1 MYESAASGAA
11 ATTPTAGGYTVAPV
25 ATITA
30 KGARNVALRDSA
42 VAAVAAA
49 ATGSG
54 GTAVTTGTAGGLA
67 RACRRGGT
75 VAAGATGRRAGS
87 AMAARAAVA
96 AGLITDAGH
105 ICRAVPGA
113 GRGAGRGID
122 PVCPGEAGAA
132 GTTGAAMAEQP
143 GVAAVT
149 ARTPDACGHAGAA
162 DTAVAAVA
170 PQPPP
175 VPTGTAGRAGTTGPA
190 VAAVADQ
197 PGRASAAAGLTEPAS
212 RAVATVAKQQ
222 PAGRARLPG
231 CRPVGAVSDQRAP
244 QKRLGGRIHRTQ
256 QTPLNSGLS
265 AGIPTRGR
273 SQRLHK
279 LLVKRCHLYAE
290 RLILP
295 SMGPEQPRNRRR
307 HFIGSRSHHF
317 RRRHRRGRISRAHLR
332 TNTR

>member
-1 MYESAASGAA
+1 
-11 ATTPTAGGYTVAPV
+11 
-25 ATITA
+25 
-30 KGARNVALRDSA
+30 
-42 VAAVAAA
+42 
-49 ATGSG
+49 
-54 GTAVTTGTAGGLA
+54 
-67 RACRRGGT
+67 
-75 VAAGATGRRAGS
+75 
-87 AMAARAAVA
+87 MAARAAVA

-162 DTAVAAVA
+162 DT
-170 PQPPP
+170 
-175 VPTGTAGRAGTTGPA
+175 
-190 VAAVADQ
+190 
-197 PGRASAAAGLTEPAS
+197 
-212 RAVATVAKQQ
+212 AVATVAKQQ

-317 RRRHRRGRISRAHLR
+317 RRRHRRDRTSRAHLR

>member
-1 MYESAASGAA
+1 M
-11 ATTPTAGGYTVAPV
+11 
-25 ATITA
+25 
-30 KGARNVALRDSA
+30 
-42 VAAVAAA
+42 
-49 ATGSG
+49 
-54 GTAVTTGTAGGLA
+54 
-67 RACRRGGT
+67 
-75 VAAGATGRRAGS
+75 
-87 AMAARAAVA
+87 
-96 AGLITDAGH
+96 
-105 ICRAVPGA
+105 
-113 GRGAGRGID
+113 
-122 PVCPGEAGAA
+122 
-132 GTTGAAMAEQP
+132 
-143 GVAAVT
+143 
-149 ARTPDACGHAGAA
+149 
-162 DTAVAAVA
+162 
-170 PQPPP
+170 
-175 VPTGTAGRAGTTGPA
+175 
-190 VAAVADQ
+190 
-197 PGRASAAAGLTEPAS
+197 TEPAS

>member
-11 ATTPTAGGYTVAPV
+11 ATTPTAGGYTVGPV

-143 GVAAVT
+143 G
-149 ARTPDACGHAGAA
+149 
-162 DTAVAAVA
+162 
-170 PQPPP
+170 
-175 VPTGTAGRAGTTGPA
+175 